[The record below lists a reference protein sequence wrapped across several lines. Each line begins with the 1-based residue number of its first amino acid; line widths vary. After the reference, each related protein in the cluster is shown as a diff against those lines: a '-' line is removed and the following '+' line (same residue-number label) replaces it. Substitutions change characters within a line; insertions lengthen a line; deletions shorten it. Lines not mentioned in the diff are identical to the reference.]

1 MRTKKGFT
9 LAEVI
14 IAVGIIAIMA
24 AMMASAFNH
33 AKPDKTKLMF
43 LKAYD
48 GLNEAV
54 IAMGNNQN
62 LFANEYET
70 TDENGQTVT
79 FDITNCPFLD
89 INAPIDYAY
98 ESILLLSK
106 REFIFNT
113 ASAIDIFIDK
123 INPKKTEFS
132 KSIKNII
139 NKMKEKRDIQ
149 TIKTCNKK
157 LIELE
162 ILKEEEKEN
171 KLINIFINFK
181 KQPDSIRFLLETT
194 SQDLGSL
201 QEMATLNDSNI
212 VNANDILDM
221 QNCLNFFAKIG
232 TLNEIMDMKDI
243 EIISQMYN
251 KVKEVKDIDVYFER
265 YVSLLSQLAFHNSP
279 LFTSGSVSVASF
291 VFFRFSFLRSILS
304 VKHIRP

>member
-89 INAPIDYAY
+89 VKAPIDTDLIGEEYSGNLKFARILQFALKGTALPSNINSIKFKSGPGNYIWTVSPIGEPIFKPENRKISFANEVKLNIDNSEEFTFCIQPNGDMQILDSAEGVNKGLTYLKNRTKVKSTNDSGYVINKTKCVAY
-98 ESILLLSK
+98 EY
-106 REFIFNT
+106 
-113 ASAIDIFIDK
+113 DI
-123 INPKKTEFS
+123 S
-132 KSIKNII
+132 H
-139 NKMKEKRDIQ
+139 Q
-149 TIKTCNKK
+149 
-157 LIELE
+157 
-162 ILKEEEKEN
+162 EN
-171 KLINIFINFK
+171 
-181 KQPDSIRFLLETT
+181 
-194 SQDLGSL
+194 
-201 QEMATLNDSNI
+201 
-212 VNANDILDM
+212 
-221 QNCLNFFAKIG
+221 
-232 TLNEIMDMKDI
+232 
-243 EIISQMYN
+243 
-251 KVKEVKDIDVYFER
+251 R
-265 YVSLLSQLAFHNSP
+265 YVVSDE
-279 LFTSGSVSVASF
+279 GSEPEDS
-291 VFFRFSFLRSILS
+291 
-304 VKHIRP
+304 K